1 MKFCI
6 TFKSPDC
13 VSDCLGDEAD
23 NHANSIDGL
32 TDGEREMI
40 RENRL
45 IELREAIK
53 PWIEWEEY
61 ITVEID
67 TDAGTCTVLP
77 ADE

>member
-13 VSDCLGDEAD
+13 VSDCLEFEA
-23 NHANSIDGL
+23 NEHANSIDGI
-32 TDGEREMI
+32 TGREREMI
-40 RENRL
+40 CENRL

-53 PWIEWEEY
+53 PWIDWEEY

-67 TDAGTCTVLP
+67 TEAGTCTVLP